1 MNHTTKWNGFLA
13 ALFFAA
19 IGGCVPST
27 MPGFLL
33 RDNKP
38 KESIGKSGPVV
49 TMEGSVAIQPSKIDD
64 ANASDMLQ
72 NLRKEIDAAGANPLP

>member
-13 ALFFAA
+13 VLFFAA

-27 MPGFLL
+27 MPGFLQ

-49 TMEGSVAIQPSKIDD
+49 PMEGTVAIQPSKIDD